1 MRDRKEEVKGR
12 KEDIVEY
19 TYHSGGLVRVVIGH
33 GEPDENGNF
42 VPTPNQHYEVRD
54 IVGSNFT
61 DLMSNQV
68 IPGKPAN
75 VFRKDDLWI
84 FVDRIRNGQTG

>member
-1 MRDRKEEVKGR
+1 MRDVTPETKGS

-19 TYHSGGLVRVVIGH
+19 TWHSGGLVRVVIGH
-33 GEPDENGNF
+33 GEPDENGRF
-42 VPTPNQHYEVRD
+42 VPTPNQQYEVRD
-54 IVGSNFT
+54 IIGSNYQ
-61 DLMSNQV
+61 DLMSDQI

-84 FVDRIRNGQTG
+84 FVDRVRNGIMG